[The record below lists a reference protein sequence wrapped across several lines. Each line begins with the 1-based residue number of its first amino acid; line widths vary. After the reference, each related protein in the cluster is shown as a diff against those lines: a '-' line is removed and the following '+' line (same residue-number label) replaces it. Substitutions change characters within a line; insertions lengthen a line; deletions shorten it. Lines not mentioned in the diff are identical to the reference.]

1 MKIGIIGSTGFIGNN
16 LYFYL
21 SKFKNY
27 KVFRYSS
34 YKKNNKYWISKVSQE
49 IKITK
54 PNIIL
59 NCAANQSL
67 KNDKKSIKDLLNSNL
82 YSNINFLEQA
92 TQNNLFKG
100 YISFGTKWEFNQNME
115 FNPLNF
121 YSATKHA
128 NDIFF
133 NYFSQKKNI
142 CTVSLK
148 IFDTYGP
155 NDKRGKILNL
165 IIDSIKKNKTL
176 KLTPGNQYLDYVHIN
191 DLSELVSKI
200 CFDINKKRLKGFN
213 YFTVSSKKPLKLKKI
228 INHIRYMLKGKTKIK
243 LGAKKYRKI
252 EAMQKIKKLK
262 NYPGWKPKI
271 NFVKELSNIIKNL

>member
-1 MKIGIIGSTGFIGNN
+1 MKIGIIGSNGFIGNN

-34 YKKNNKYWISKVSQE
+34 FKKNNKYWINKVSQE
-49 IKITK
+49 IKTTK

-67 KNDKKSIKDLLNSNL
+67 KNDKKSIKDLLYSNL
-82 YSNINFLEQA
+82 YSNIYFLEQA

-155 NDKRGKILNL
+155 NDKRSKILNL

-176 KLTPGNQYLDYVHIN
+176 KLTPGDQYLDYVHIN

-200 CFDINKKRLKGFN
+200 CSDINNSQFSEVYNKIKGEKVDGFKSKGVGLGATFN
-213 YFTVSSKKPLKLKKI
+213 YKIFPFRIDYIFLDQKFKIYQFETFSKVDYSDHKPI
-228 INHIRYMLKGKTKIK
+228 M
-243 LGAKKYRKI
+243 A
-252 EAMQKIKKLK
+252 E
-262 NYPGWKPKI
+262 
-271 NFVKELSNIIKNL
+271 FELLN

>member
-1 MKIGIIGSTGFIGNN
+1 MKIGIIGSSSFIGNN

-21 SKFKNY
+21 SKYNNFKVI
-27 KVFRYSS
+27 KYSS
-34 YKKNNKYWISKVSQE
+34 YKKNNKNWMSLVSQE
-49 IKITK
+49 IKTTK
-54 PNIIL
+54 PNIII

-92 TQNNLFKG
+92 TQNNTFKG
-100 YISFGTKWEFNQNME
+100 YIYFGTKWEFNQNMK

-133 NYFSQKKNI
+133 DYFSQKKNI

-155 NDKRGKILNL
+155 NDKRSKILNL
-165 IIDSIKKNKTL
+165 IIESIKKNKSL

-191 DLSELVSKI
+191 DLSKLVTKI
-200 CFDINKKRLKGFN
+200 CFDIHKKRLKGFN
-213 YFTVSSKKPLKLKKI
+213 YFTVSSKKPLSLKKI
-228 INHIRYMLKGKTKIK
+228 IYHIRFMLKSKTKIK

-271 NFVKELSNIIKNL
+271 NFVKELSNILKNL